1 MIGVSAEWVDED
13 FTSLRVPVPEGGV
26 YRISYWAVNKST
38 GPELKVVTT
47 SSSSQVINDFSP
59 DYIYTIVV
67 EDWTGSVEEGKQSP
81 VLIVLLYL
89 HKTRLY
95 TCVVFLYYLSEY
107 VVQ

>member
-13 FTSLRVPVPEGGV
+13 FTSLRVTVPEGGM

-38 GPELKVVTT
+38 GPEVVTT

-67 EDWTGSVEEGKQSP
+67 EDWTGSAERGKQFP
-81 VLIVLLYL
+81 VLIVLLFSEDLTFYL
-89 HKTRLY
+89 HNVL
-95 TCVVFLYYLSEY
+95 VIHV
-107 VVQ
+107 

>member
-1 MIGVSAEWVDED
+1 MDAG
-13 FTSLRVPVPEGGV
+13 FTSLRVTVPEGGM
-26 YRISYWAVNKST
+26 YRISYWAVNKSD

-67 EDWTGSVEEGKQSP
+67 EDWTGSAERGKQFP
-81 VLIVLLYL
+81 VLFVLLYL
-89 HKTRLY
+89 HAQMTLNVLR
-95 TCVVFLYYLSEY
+95 YYLSEC